1 MKKLKRDIVDKLDFR
16 SQDFSQTGKAMYGLA
31 CELFPIPRSI
41 TGQGFR
47 DSLEILNKTL
57 GGGILKFH
65 SIKSGTK
72 VFDWIVPD
80 EWNVKEAYII
90 TPEGEKICDFKKHNL
105 HLLNYSE
112 AIDQEI
118 ELEELQDHLYSIEE
132 MPDAIPYVTSYYK
145 RRWGFC
151 LTHNERKKLKKGKY
165 KVYID
170 AKHDENGFLDYA
182 DFILPSTQNSKDE
195 ILISTYLCHPS
206 MANNELSGPVVA
218 IFLAKWLL
226 SLKERRYNYRFVIIP
241 ETIGSIVYLS
251 KHLEHLKKH
260 VKAGFVL
267 SCLGDD
273 HTYSL
278 IHTPKENTLSDKVA
292 LHTLKNKEN
301 FKAFSFLDRGSDE
314 RQYNAPLV
322 NLGIVGVCRTRY
334 GDYDGYHN
342 SKDDLNFISE
352 KGLMGGLQSMQEMI
366 LNLEIN
372 AVYKNTIVCE
382 PNLGKRGL
390 YHTLSTANDI
400 PLACNFLA
408 YCDGENDIIDIANI
422 LNMQAYEFKK
432 LLEKIKFYGLVK

>member
-1 MKKLKRDIVDKLDFR
+1 MDKLDFR
-16 SQDFSQTGKAMYGLA
+16 SQDFSQTGKAMYELA

-90 TPEGEKICDFKKHNL
+90 TPKGEKICDFKKHNL

-170 AKHDENGFLDYA
+170 AKHDENGVLDYA

-226 SLKERRYNYRFVIIP
+226 SFKKRRYNYRFVIIP

-273 HTYSL
+273 HAYSL
-278 IHTPKENTLSDKVA
+278 IHTPKKNTLSDKVA
-292 LHTLKNKEN
+292 LHTLQNKKN

-322 NLGIVGVCRTRY
+322 NLGIAGVCRTRY
-334 GDYDGYHN
+334 LEYEQYHT

-422 LNMQAYEFKK
+422 LNMQAYEFKE

>member
-1 MKKLKRDIVDKLDFR
+1 MDKLDFR
-16 SQDFSQTGKAMYGLA
+16 SQDFSQTGKAMYELA

-47 DSLEILNKTL
+47 ASLEILNKTL

-80 EWNVKEAYII
+80 EWSAKEAYII
-90 TPEGEKICDFKKHNL
+90 TPKGEKICDFKKHNL

-112 AIDQEI
+112 AIDKEI
-118 ELEELQDHLYSIEE
+118 ELEELQDHLYSIKEI
-132 MPDAIPYVTSYYK
+132 PDAIPYVTSYYK

-151 LTHNERKKLKKGKY
+151 LAHNERKKLKKGKY

-170 AKHDENGFLDYA
+170 AKHDENGVLDYA

-206 MANNELSGPVVA
+206 MANNELSGPVVS

-226 SLKERRYNYRFVIIP
+226 SLKERKYNYRFVIIP

-267 SCLGDD
+267 SCIGDD
-273 HTYSL
+273 HAYSL

-334 GDYDGYHN
+334 LEYKQYHT
-342 SKDDLNFISE
+342 SKDDLNFISK
-352 KGLMGGLQSMQEMI
+352 KGLMGGLQSIQEMI

-372 AVYKNTIVCE
+372 AVYENTIVCE

-422 LNMQAYEFKK
+422 LNMQAYEFKE
-432 LLEKIKFYGLVK
+432 LLEKILEYKLARKI

>member
-1 MKKLKRDIVDKLDFR
+1 MDKLDFR
-16 SQDFSQTGKAMYGLA
+16 SQDFSQTGKAMYELA
-31 CELFPIPRSI
+31 CELFPIARSI

-57 GGGILKFH
+57 GGGIIKFH

-112 AIDQEI
+112 AIDKEI

-170 AKHDENGFLDYA
+170 AKHDENGVLDYA

-226 SLKERRYNYRFVIIP
+226 SLKERRYNYRFAIIP

-273 HTYSL
+273 HAYSL

-372 AVYKNTIVCE
+372 AVYENTIVCE

-408 YCDGENDIIDIANI
+408 YCDGKNDIINIANI
-422 LNMQAYEFKK
+422 LNMQAYEFKE
-432 LLEKIKFYGLVK
+432 LLEKILEYKLLSITH

>member
-1 MKKLKRDIVDKLDFR
+1 MDKLDFR
-16 SQDFSQTGKAMYGLA
+16 SQDFSQTGKAMYELA
-31 CELFPIPRSI
+31 CELFPIARSI

-57 GGGILKFH
+57 GGGIIKFH

-132 MPDAIPYVTSYYK
+132 IPDAIPYVTSYYK

-170 AKHDENGFLDYA
+170 AKHDKNGALDYA

-206 MANNELSGPVVA
+206 MANNELSGPVVS

-267 SCLGDD
+267 SCIGDD
-273 HTYSL
+273 HAYSL

-342 SKDDLNFISE
+342 SKDDLNFISK

-372 AVYKNTIVCE
+372 AVYENTIVCE

-422 LNMQAYEFKK
+422 LNMQAYEFKE
-432 LLEKIKFYGLVK
+432 LLVKILEYKLARKI

>member
-1 MKKLKRDIVDKLDFR
+1 
-16 SQDFSQTGKAMYGLA
+16 MYELA

-47 DSLEILNKTL
+47 ASLEILNKTL

-132 MPDAIPYVTSYYK
+132 MPDGIPYVTSYYK

-251 KHLEHLKKH
+251 KHLEYLKKH

-273 HTYSL
+273 HAYSL

-334 GDYDGYHN
+334 GNYDGYHN

-372 AVYKNTIVCE
+372 AVYENTIVCE

-422 LNMQAYEFKK
+422 LNMQAYEFKE
-432 LLEKIKFYGLVK
+432 LLEKIKFYGLAK

>member
-1 MKKLKRDIVDKLDFR
+1 MDKLDFR
-16 SQDFSQTGKAMYGLA
+16 SQDFSQTGKAMYELA

-47 DSLEILNKTL
+47 ASLEILNKTL

-80 EWNVKEAYII
+80 EWNAKEAHII

-112 AIDQEI
+112 AIDKEI
-118 ELEELQDHLYSIEE
+118 ELEELQNHLYSIEE

-165 KVYID
+165 KVYIN
-170 AKHDENGFLDYA
+170 AKHDENGVLNYA

-226 SLKERRYNYRFVIIP
+226 SLKERKYNYRFVIIP

-372 AVYKNTIVCE
+372 AVYENTIVCE

-422 LNMQAYEFKK
+422 LNMQAYEFKE

>member
-1 MKKLKRDIVDKLDFR
+1 MDKLDFR
-16 SQDFSQTGKAMYGLA
+16 SQNFNQTGKAMYELA
-31 CELFPIPRSI
+31 KELFPIPRSI

-57 GGGILKFH
+57 GGGLIKFH

-80 EWNVKEAYII
+80 EWNVKEAYIL

-105 HLLNYSE
+105 RLVNYSE
-112 AIDQEI
+112 AINKEI
-118 ELEELQDHLYSIEE
+118 ELEELQKHLYSIEE

-151 LTHNERKKLKKGKY
+151 ITHNERKKLKKGKY
-165 KVYID
+165 KVFID
-170 AKHDENGFLDYA
+170 TKHDKNGVLNYA

-226 SLKERRYNYRFVIIP
+226 NLKERKYNYRFVLIP
-241 ETIGSIVYLS
+241 ETIGSIAYLS

-273 HTYSL
+273 KAYSL

-334 GDYDGYHN
+334 GDYKNYHT
-342 SKDDLNFISE
+342 SKDDLNFISP
-352 KGLMGGLQSMQEMI
+352 KGLSGGLKAMEEI
-366 LNLEIN
+366 LLNLEIN
-372 AVYKNTIVCE
+372 AVYENTLVCE

-408 YCDGENDIIDIANI
+408 YCDGQNDLIDIANI
-422 LNMQAYEFKK
+422 LNMQAYEFKE
-432 LLEKIKFYGLVK
+432 LLEKILAYKLLRITH

>member
-1 MKKLKRDIVDKLDFR
+1 MDKLDFR
-16 SQDFSQTGKAMYGLA
+16 SQDFSQTGKAMYELA

-47 DSLEILNKTL
+47 ASLEILNKTL

-372 AVYKNTIVCE
+372 AVYENTIVCE

-390 YHTLSTANDI
+390 YHTINKRIKQKPISAD
-400 PLACNFLA
+400 FLA

-422 LNMQAYEFKK
+422 LNIQAYEFKE

>member
-1 MKKLKRDIVDKLDFR
+1 MDKLDFR
-16 SQDFSQTGKAMYGLA
+16 SQDFSQTGKAMYELA

-90 TPEGEKICDFKKHNL
+90 TPKGEKICDFKKHNL

-170 AKHDENGFLDYA
+170 AKHDENGVLDYA

-206 MANNELSGPVVA
+206 MANNELSGPVVS

-273 HTYSL
+273 HAYSL

-352 KGLMGGLQSMQEMI
+352 KGLMGGLQSIQEMI

-422 LNMQAYEFKK
+422 LNMQAYEFKE

>member
-1 MKKLKRDIVDKLDFR
+1 MGEIMNKLDFR
-16 SQDFSQTGKAMYGLA
+16 SQSFKQTGKEMYELA
-31 CELFPIPRSI
+31 KELFPIPRSI

-47 DSLEILNKTL
+47 TSLEILDKAL
-57 GGGILKFH
+57 GENILKFH

-90 TPEGEKICDFKKHNL
+90 TPEGKRICDFKKHNL

-112 AIDQEI
+112 AIDKEI
-118 ELEELQDHLYSIEE
+118 ELEELEKHLYSMEE

-151 LTHNERKKLKKGKY
+151 ITHNERKKLKKGRY
-165 KVYID
+165 KVFID
-170 AKHDENGFLDYA
+170 TKHDKNGGLNYA
-182 DFILPSTQNSKDE
+182 DFIIPSTQNSKDE
-195 ILISTYLCHPS
+195 ILISSYLCHPS
-206 MANNELSGPVVA
+206 MANNELSGPIVA

-226 SLKERRYNYRFVIIP
+226 GLKERKYNYRFVIIP

-251 KHLEHLKKH
+251 KYLDHLKKH

-273 HTYSL
+273 NAYSL
-278 IHTPKENTLSDKVA
+278 IHTPKENSLSDKVA
-292 LHTLKNKEN
+292 LHTLKNKAN
-301 FKAFSFLDRGSDE
+301 FKEFSFLDRGSDE

-322 NLGIVGVCRTRY
+322 NLNIVGICRTKHLNY
-334 GDYDGYHN
+334 KEYHT
-342 SKDDLNFISE
+342 SKDDLDFISA
-352 KGLMGGLQSMQEMI
+352 KGLMGGLQSMQEII

-372 AVYKNTIVCE
+372 TIYENTVVCE

-390 YHTLSTANDI
+390 YHTLSAANDI
-400 PLACNFLA
+400 PLVCNFLA
-408 YCDGENDIIDIANI
+408 YCDGQNDIIDIANI
-422 LNMQAYEFKK
+422 LNIQAYEFKE
-432 LLEKIKFYGLVK
+432 LLEKIKFYGLIK

>member
-1 MKKLKRDIVDKLDFR
+1 MDKLDFR
-16 SQDFSQTGKAMYGLA
+16 SQDFSQTGKAMYELA

-90 TPEGEKICDFKKHNL
+90 TPKGEKICDFKKHNL

-170 AKHDENGFLDYA
+170 AKHDENGVLDYA

-372 AVYKNTIVCE
+372 AVYENTIVCE

-422 LNMQAYEFKK
+422 LNMQAYEFKE

>member
-1 MKKLKRDIVDKLDFR
+1 MDKLDFR
-16 SQDFSQTGKAMYGLA
+16 SQDFSQTGKAMYELA

-47 DSLEILNKTL
+47 ASLEILNKTL

-90 TPEGEKICDFKKHNL
+90 TPKGKKICDLKKHNL

-292 LHTLKNKEN
+292 LHTLKNREN

-372 AVYKNTIVCE
+372 AVYENTIVCE

-422 LNMQAYEFKK
+422 LNIQAYEFKE